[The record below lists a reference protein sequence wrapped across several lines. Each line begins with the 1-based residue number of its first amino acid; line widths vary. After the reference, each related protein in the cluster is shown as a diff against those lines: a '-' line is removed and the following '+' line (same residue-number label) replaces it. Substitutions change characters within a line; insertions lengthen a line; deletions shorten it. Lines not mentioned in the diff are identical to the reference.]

1 LLVAV
6 SAGAATPVATT
17 ISGPSPFAGCSR
29 GGTDG
34 LFAEAEVEPSLAVD
48 PAAAKYAVAAYQQDR
63 FSTGAAR
70 GLVSAA
76 SADGG
81 RSWTR
86 ATQPFSACAE
96 GTTTN
101 WPRASDPWVSIG
113 GDGRVYAI
121 SIGRGVAVSSSG
133 DHGKDWS
140 PPTVIATN
148 SDGFLTDKPTVTA
161 DPRKSGTA
169 YAVWQR
175 YLTRPDGPPIE
186 SDTMLSVTH
195 DGGKSWGRPTLVL
208 RHSADAGDVASV
220 IIVDRARPRL
230 YHLAYWQA
238 GGFPGPGIEHLSQL
252 LVQRSDDGG
261 RTWSKPRRITAFHT
275 AGGRLRDPAS
285 GKIIRPGV
293 PSFAI
298 DAATGA
304 LYAAWQDSRFSS
316 GRTDQIAFAASM
328 NAGLTW
334 TSPRR
339 VDAGTATGIVPVVA
353 ADRGVV
359 AVTYYRVGL
368 DTTQLVLATSTDR
381 ARTFRR
387 RPLGPSF
394 TLADAPLLA
403 GDPTILVPPG
413 LFLGDY
419 TGLVVQGGS
428 AYAAFAT
435 ANPDP
440 ANPTDIRF
448 VVSSVR

>member
-1 LLVAV
+1 MKRPGFGTGAAAPAAVLALLVV
-6 SAGAATPVATT
+6 LSAAAATPVATT

-48 PAAAKYAVAAYQQDR
+48 P
-63 FSTGAAR
+63 
-70 GLVSAA
+70 
-76 SADGG
+76 GG
-81 RSWTR
+81 REVRGCRLPAGSLLDR
-86 ATQPFSACAE
+86 RCARARLGRFGRRRAELDPATQPFSACAE

-161 DPRKSGTA
+161 DPGKSGTA

-220 IIVDRARPRL
+220 ILVDRARPRL

-316 GRTDQIAFAASM
+316 GAPTRS
-328 NAGLTW
+328 L
-334 TSPRR
+334 SPR
-339 VDAGTATGIVPVVA
+339 P
-353 ADRGVV
+353 
-359 AVTYYRVGL
+359 
-368 DTTQLVLATSTDR
+368 
-381 ARTFRR
+381 
-387 RPLGPSF
+387 
-394 TLADAPLLA
+394 
-403 GDPTILVPPG
+403 
-413 LFLGDY
+413 
-419 TGLVVQGGS
+419 
-428 AYAAFAT
+428 
-435 ANPDP
+435 
-440 ANPTDIRF
+440 
-448 VVSSVR
+448 